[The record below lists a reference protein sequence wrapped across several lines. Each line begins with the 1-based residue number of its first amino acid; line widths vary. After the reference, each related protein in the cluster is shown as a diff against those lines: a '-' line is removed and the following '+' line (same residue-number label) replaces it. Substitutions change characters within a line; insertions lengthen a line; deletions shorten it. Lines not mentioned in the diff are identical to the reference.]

1 MSFLH
6 KYLIRKTLNMKDLVV
21 IFDRPV
27 ILPVKNKEPITTY
40 GLSLDKTDKVTI
52 KNLKTYIIYYIEVL
66 SLIFKDEEVK
76 ICNQTS
82 FKKNGMSFVI
92 DSNVWDKYAIEARKT
107 CPNFAII
114 LGDDIEIKD
123 DDLYETLLT
132 NKEKWEVL
140 KGQKDIIW
148 YK

>member
-1 MSFLH
+1 
-6 KYLIRKTLNMKDLVV
+6 MKDLVV

-27 ILPVKNKEPITTY
+27 ILPVKEKEAITTF
-40 GLSLDKTDKVTI
+40 GLFLPKTDKVTI
-52 KNLKTYIIYYIEVL
+52 KNIRTYIIYYIEVL

-82 FKKNGMSFVI
+82 FEKKGMSFVI
-92 DSNVWDKYAIEARKT
+92 DSNEWDKYAIEARKT

-114 LGDDIEIKD
+114 GGDDIEIKD

>member
-1 MSFLH
+1 
-6 KYLIRKTLNMKDLVV
+6 MKNLVV

-27 ILPVKNKEPITTY
+27 ILPVKEKEAITTF
-40 GLSLDKTDKVTI
+40 GLFLPQTDKLTI

-82 FKKNGMSFVI
+82 FEKNGMSFLI
-92 DSNVWDKYAIEARKT
+92 DSNEWDKYAIEARKT
-107 CPNFAII
+107 SPNFAII

-140 KGQKDIIW
+140 KGLKDIIW